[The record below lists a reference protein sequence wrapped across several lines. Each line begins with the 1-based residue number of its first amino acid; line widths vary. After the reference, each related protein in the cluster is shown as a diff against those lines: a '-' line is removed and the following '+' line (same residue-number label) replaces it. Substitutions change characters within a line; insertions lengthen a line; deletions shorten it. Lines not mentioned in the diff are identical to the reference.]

1 MVVVGMCPTR
11 GIDLTGGNTHRTQ
24 GSHREG
30 GFLTATAVCG
40 LDRSQRRAGAG
51 IRRGIDHL
59 LVAPVVHLQH
69 RIVERQ
75 VLHPVFQLREENRT
89 AVIQVL
95 VVHTH
100 REDKMT
106 EDLFRN
112 AFSPRHLGF
121 RLEGST
127 HITQI
132 KRPVV
137 IGQVADRHVGIEE
150 GQGLLLG
157 WRHLLVKHF
166 EQIAIRQGYLFR
178 LEILLYL
185 SPISGIRDEM
195 GAVATTY
202 QQ

>member
-1 MVVVGMCPTR
+1 MVIVGMCPTGR
-11 GIDLTGGNTHRTQ
+11 INLTSGNTHRTQ
-24 GSHREG
+24 GSHRKG
-30 GFLTATAVCG
+30 RFLTATAISG
-40 LDRSQRRAGAG
+40 LDRGQGRAGAG
-51 IRRGIDHL
+51 IRRSIDHL

-75 VLHPVFQLREENRT
+75 VLHTIFQLCKEDRT

-95 VVHTH
+95 VVHTN
-100 REDKMT
+100 REDKMA

-112 AFSPRHLGF
+112 ALSPRHLGF
-121 RLEGST
+121 GLEGST

-132 KRPVV
+132 ERPTV

-150 GQGLLLG
+150 GQSLLLS

-166 EQIAIRQGYLFR
+166 EQIAIRQGHLFR
-178 LEILLYL
+178 LEILLNL

-195 GAVATTY
+195 GVVATTN
-202 QQ
+202 Q

>member
-1 MVVVGMCPTR
+1 MCPTR
-11 GIDLTGGNTHRTQ
+11 GIDLTGGNTHRTK

-30 GFLTATAVCG
+30 RFLTATTIGG
-40 LDRSQRRAGAG
+40 LNRSQRRAGAG
-51 IRRGIDHL
+51 IRRGVDHL
-59 LVAPVVHLQH
+59 LMTPVVHLQH
-69 RIVERQ
+69 RIVKRQ
-75 VLHPVFQLREENRT
+75 VLHTILQLRKENRA

-100 REDKMT
+100 REDEMA
-106 EDLFRN
+106 EDIFRN
-112 AFSPRHLGF
+112 ALTPRHLGF

-127 HITQI
+127 YITQI

-150 GQGLLLG
+150 GQGLLLLR
-157 WRHLLVKHF
+157 RHLLVKHF
-166 EQIAIRQGYLFR
+166 KQIAIWQGHLFR
-178 LEILLYL
+178 LEILLNL